1 MEYIEFESSLSSNA
15 NTETVVKEEVKTVP
29 LPEVMDFSKD
39 EMDESFTADRGSIF
53 SDEEINE
60 RFVIIYIYCFIKQ
73 QIIN

>member
-1 MEYIEFESSLSSNA
+1 MEYIEFESSLSSNT